1 MSADIGSIGDL
12 GGEREKSIFIM
23 QFFMESC
30 AEGGKVCWVSVAGDE
45 AGGDRCDTFC
55 SPVPVGKFLV
65 LRK

>member
-30 AEGGKVCWVSVAGDE
+30 AEGGESVLGFS
-45 AGGDRCDTFC
+45 GR
-55 SPVPVGKFLV
+55 
-65 LRK
+65 R